1 MTAWLAG
8 ALDGARLHLWDD
20 QAQTPRIRAL
30 DGADAQTVIAQE
42 MDRLGAER
50 AALAGAEGAVLRIP
64 CKPARPEGPAHQLR
78 LLPKLVQDHPACE
91 VTPREVAL
99 IAGLLKARPQFDG
112 VVAIT
117 GETTLWAQISAEEV
131 VSITRT
137 ATGRLFAAL
146 GGGHPLPP
154 DAAFETA
161 LSETRARPERLMREL
176 AQPMPKAQ
184 SLLGA
189 LIGAELCDTK
199 PWWLGQQVLA
209 FGPFAT
215 ALSHALSLQGVAAT
229 EGAAEQAVL
238 AGLRSYLE

>member
-1 MTAWLAG
+1 M
-8 ALDGARLHLWDD
+8 
-20 QAQTPRIRAL
+20 
-30 DGADAQTVIAQE
+30 
-42 MDRLGAER
+42 
-50 AALAGAEGAVLRIP
+50 
-64 CKPARPEGPAHQLR
+64 
-78 LLPKLVQDHPACE
+78 
-91 VTPREVAL
+91 AL

-112 VVAIT
+112 VIAMT

-146 GGGHPLPP
+146 GGAQPLPP
-154 DAAFETA
+154 DAAFEAA

-176 AQPMPKAQ
+176 AQPSPKAQ

-209 FGPFAT
+209 FGPFAG
-215 ALSHALSLQGVAAT
+215 ALTHALSLQGVAAT
-229 EGAAEQAVL
+229 EGAADQAVL
-238 AGLRSYLE
+238 AGLVSYLE